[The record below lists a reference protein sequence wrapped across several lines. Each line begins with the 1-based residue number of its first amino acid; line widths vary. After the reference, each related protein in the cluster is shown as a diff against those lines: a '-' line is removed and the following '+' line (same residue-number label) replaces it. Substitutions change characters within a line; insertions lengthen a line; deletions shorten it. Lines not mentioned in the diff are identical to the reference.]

1 MSSDTE
7 RAHAPPTDSGTQQ
20 QTTRRDDERRRTDGG
35 GLTAGV
41 ARVDITPD
49 TGRSF
54 QGYVRPDMRAEGV
67 GIRLFARALVLDDGD
82 GKLAL
87 VSADLLCGF
96 DKDQVLDR
104 VRSLGFSQETVLYAG
119 THTHAGTEIGE
130 WTAAQ
135 VARAIEAA
143 DGNREPA
150 VAGWATTTVSDVN
163 RTRSLEAHLAN
174 HGLDLYPGTGSL
186 ELDPCGPDHPR
197 ETTLR
202 LLRVES
208 HDGTPI
214 AAWSQFSVHPT
225 AFSPH
230 NTVYSADLAG
240 AAVRQFADQFD
251 DEEPTTLFS
260 NGTEGDLIPVYEA
273 YNQYA
278 VAELLGGRL
287 ADGLGEAW
295 ERAGDALSETLPLAA
310 RGKTVTYD
318 GQQVEPGARV
328 GSRALFGVPFL
339 GGGEN
344 GPSFFYGLGLEGTRR
359 PGLLADRVHGRKIP
373 VAPAPWGPDV
383 ELQVLRIGDRV
394 LLSVPGEPTVQMGRR
409 CCEAV
414 ADAVPEAVSDVAVVG
429 LANEYNGYFTTP
441 EEYDQQHYE
450 GGHTTFGKHSEALL
464 RSTYVDLAADLGTAG
479 EGTTG
484 QTPTSDDD
492 SPSDVSVGPRVDPP
506 AGRPSVGSLTQGP
519 DASVERLSTVTV
531 EWSGGPEGRDRP
543 LGDPFVHVERVRED
557 EYETVATDL
566 GLGFVWTV
574 DDGKYTARYE
584 IPRALPTGTYRLRVT
599 GTGYELP
606 TEGFVVE
613 PSTDLR
619 LQGVE
624 RVTDDGESRLVF
636 HAQYPPPDP
645 DRHLRHRPV
654 QPRGG
659 TVAFAVDGTERTATW
674 DTDAEAWTAP
684 ADGVADGAT
693 VTVPAAGLEDG
704 DGNRSGPPVTL
715 SVGDVDEVT
724 WPPHMGPGNGRP
736 PGPFGFGTWPF

>member
-1 MSSDTE
+1 MTPKIDRARASLADSDTQ
-7 RAHAPPTDSGTQQ
+7 R
-20 QTTRRDDERRRTDGG
+20 QTADRDDEPRRTDGG

-82 GKLAL
+82 QKVAL
-87 VSADLLCGF
+87 VSADILCGF
-96 DKDQVLDR
+96 DKEQVLDR
-104 VRSLGFSQETVLYAG
+104 VRSLGFSRETVLYAG

-143 DGNREPA
+143 DQNREPA
-150 VAGWATTTVSDVN
+150 LAGWATTTVSGVN
-163 RTRSLEAHLAN
+163 RNRSLEAHLAN

-202 LLRVES
+202 LLRVERP
-208 HDGTPI
+208 DGTPI
-214 AAWSQFSVHPT
+214 AAWSQFPVHPT

-240 AAVRQFADQFD
+240 AAVRQFADRFD
-251 DEEPTTLFS
+251 GEGPTTLFS

-278 VAELLGGRL
+278 VAELLGERL
-287 ADGLGEAW
+287 ADGLAEAW

-310 RGKTVTYD
+310 RGRTVTYD
-318 GQQVEPGARV
+318 GQEVEPGARV
-328 GSRALFGVPFL
+328 GSRALFGLPFL
-339 GGGEN
+339 GGAEN

-359 PGLLADRVHGRKIP
+359 PSLLSDRVHGRKIP
-373 VAPAPWGPDV
+373 VAPAPWDPEV
-383 ELQVLRIGDRV
+383 ELQALRIGDRV
-394 LLSVPGEPTVQMGRR
+394 LLSIPGEPTVQMGRR
-409 CCEAV
+409 CRDAV
-414 ADAVPEAVSDVAVVG
+414 ADAVPEGVSDVAIVG

-450 GGHTTFGKHSEALL
+450 GGHTTFGKHSEALV
-464 RSTYVDLAADLGTAG
+464 RTTYVDIAAGLDGAGAADTNEPA
-479 EGTTG
+479 
-484 QTPTSDDD
+484 SD
-492 SPSDVSVGPRVDPP
+492 SESSTEMSVGPRVDPP
-506 AGRPSVGSLTQGP
+506 AGRPSVGTLEKGP
-519 DASVERLSTVTV
+519 AESVERLSTVTV

-543 LGDPFVHVERVRED
+543 LGDPFVRVERED
-557 EYETVATDL
+557 GDETVATDL

-574 DDGKYTARYE
+574 EDGAYTARYE

-599 GTGYELP
+599 GAGYELP
-606 TEGFVVE
+606 TDTFAVE
-613 PSTDLR
+613 PATDLR
-619 LQGVE
+619 LRGVE
-624 RVTDDGESRLVF
+624 RVRENGEALLVV

-654 QPRGG
+654 QPEGG
-659 TVAFAVDGTERTATW
+659 TVTFEVDGTERTAAW
-674 DTDAEAWTAP
+674 DEERAAWTVEAN
-684 ADGVADGAT
+684 GVETGET
-693 VTVPAAGLEDG
+693 VTVPAGGLEDG
-704 DGNRSGPPVTL
+704 DGNRSGGPVTL
-715 SVGDVDEVT
+715 TVGDIDEVT

-736 PGPFGFGTWPF
+736 PGPFGFGTWPC